1 MVDVWWH
8 YRVQSGFSVQPNWN
22 IKAATHV
29 TSSGYSHQLRS
40 MEHVMCAQAQRML
53 TSPHPTNTREQM
65 RSIQHVCAAKNVTVA
80 SPPPTI
86 KPMSW
91 VAWGMCVEVQATST
105 SSPHPTQPITFMW
118 TYSCSWDTYT
128 QATANVASAPRRVCL
143 MYSTGSGKMKTKS
156 VTCVCGA
163 TANVEPCRNNYSE
176 LLAPN
181 HAKG

>member
-40 MEHVMCAQAQRML
+40 MEHVQAQRTL

-65 RSIQHVCAAKNVTVA
+65 RSIQHVRAAKNVSI
-80 SPPPTI
+80 SPAHHQTNELGC
-86 KPMSW
+86 M
-91 VAWGMCVEVQATST
+91 GHVEVQATST
-105 SSPHPTQPITFMW
+105 SSPHLTQPIPFMW

-156 VTCVCGA
+156 L
-163 TANVEPCRNNYSE
+163 NVEPCRNNYSE